1 MFPNLKKNLKAKAS
15 RCSFHGVTQL
25 VESEHLFMK
34 VIWFLA
40 MIGCYFFCFFVVASN
55 VAEFYEYP
63 VITNINQ
70 VFSKEPEFPM
80 VMFCN
85 KESKFTLVLCS
96 FNRQRCPAYI
106 LLADCFIFNKGMNT
120 SNHELPVLR
129 SVTPGI
135 SYGLNLELYSTS
147 TFRSNI
153 EIYINNQSVT
163 NKDKVIRVS
172 EQMETNLVISK
183 VFVHKLGHPYSTCK
197 TGYTFKLGSEDRY
210 NRTLYPYFQ
219 SVCFDLCLLEKLFK
233 AINKTEEYFH
243 NFQYYFTNFN
253 KWVNT
258 TNNNF
263 NKYINSPLY
272 QNIYQNI
279 WNDFIRLGRNKYCED
294 ICPIECNLL
303 TYSINSYYK
312 STSNPFATVNIYY
325 EDFFHTEITEIP
337 KISTEAFVSNLGN
350 IRLLNLTLE
359 GPEKNTT

>member
-1 MFPNLKKNLKAKAS
+1 MYQNIKKAVLDKATKS
-15 RCSFHGVTQL
+15 SFHGIPQL
-25 VESEHLFMK
+25 VESNPFIL
-34 VIWFLA
+34 VNLIWLA
-40 MIGCYFFCFFVVASN
+40 AMVVSYIYCFVVVASN

-80 VMFCN
+80 VMICN
-85 KESKFTLVLCS
+85 VDFKFTECS
-96 FNRQRCPAYI
+96 FNRQDCPAYI
-106 LLADCFIFNKGMNT
+106 KLGNCLIFNKGINT

-183 VFVHKLGHPYSTCK
+183 VFVHKLGHPYSSCK
-197 TGYTFKLGSEDRY
+197 KGYTFELGPEDHY

-219 SVCFDLCLLEKLFK
+219 LECFDLCFYEKLFK
-233 AINKTEEYFH
+233 AINKTDEYFN
-243 NFQYYFTNFN
+243 NFQYRFTNYN

-258 TNNNF
+258 TYINYF
-263 NKYINSPLY
+263 NYINSPLY

-279 WNDFIRLGRNKYCED
+279 WNDIIRLGRNKYCED

-325 EDFFHTEITEIP
+325 EDFFHTDITEIP
-337 KISTEAFVSNLGN
+337 KISTEAFVSNLGI
-350 IRLLNLTLE
+350 IRLFTLTLE
-359 GPEKNTT
+359 GPGKNTI

>member
-34 VIWFLA
+34 VIWFFA
-40 MIGCYFFCFFVVASN
+40 MLGCYVFCFFVVASN

-85 KESKFTLVLCS
+85 VNSYGCWFAGKACDNLIWMDSCDLFNSDKNES
-96 FNRQRCPAYI
+96 
-106 LLADCFIFNKGMNT
+106 D
-120 SNHELPVLR
+120 HELPVLR

-135 SYGLNLELYSTS
+135 SNGLNLKLYPPSIFS
-147 TFRSNI
+147 KSI
-153 EIYINNQSVT
+153 EICINNQSVL

-172 EQMETNLVISK
+172 EKMETNLVISK
-183 VFVHKLGHPYSTCK
+183 VFVHKLSHPFSNCK
-197 TGYTFKLGSEDRY
+197 TGYTFKLGSEDHY

-219 SVCFDLCLLEKLFK
+219 SVCFDLCFYEKVFK
-233 AINKTEEYFH
+233 AINKTEEYFQ

-253 KWVNT
+253 KWGNT
-258 TNNNF
+258 IYPNYF
-263 NKYINSPLY
+263 NYINSPLY

-279 WNDFIRLGRNKYCED
+279 LNDTIRLGRNKYCED

-325 EDFFHTEITEIP
+325 EDFYHTDITEIP

-350 IRLLNLTLE
+350 IRLFTL
-359 GPEKNTT
+359 KN

>member
-34 VIWFLA
+34 VIWFFA
-40 MIGCYFFCFFVVASN
+40 MLGCYFFCFFVVASN

-85 KESKFTLVLCS
+85 ENSYGCWFAGKACDNIIQIGPCFY
-96 FNRQRCPAYI
+96 FNRGK
-106 LLADCFIFNKGMNT
+106 NV
-120 SNHELPVLR
+120 SHHELPVSK

-135 SYGLNLELYSTS
+135 NNGLYLTLYPPS

-153 EIYINNQSVT
+153 EIYINNQSVS

-183 VFVHKLGHPYSTCK
+183 VFVHKLGHPYSNCK
-197 TGYTFKLGSEDRY
+197 TGFTFKLGSEDHY

-219 SVCFDLCLLEKLFK
+219 LVCFDLCLYEKLFK
-233 AINKTEEYFH
+233 AINKTDEYFQ

-253 KWVNT
+253 KWGNT
-258 TNNNF
+258 TYPNYF
-263 NKYINSPLY
+263 NYINSPLY

-325 EDFFHTEITEIP
+325 EDFFHTDITEIP

-350 IRLLNLTLE
+350 IRLFTL
-359 GPEKNTT
+359 KN